1 MIHAGRCVPWPPCWF
16 CMFWFHVCDCPNVV
30 LLVQLLF
37 FACKA
42 QQQQQE
48 KTREPNAVRLPHF
61 SLLRTLSQNKL
72 LEVDEPRTHTR
83 TEQMWLCSAA
93 WSTLALATLL
103 ATAGGAAA
111 AAATPGSEDLDFGK
125 NFGFGVGAPLFTRT
139 DDVATSS
146 VLLNATSQQYSSAC
160 AAAREALLYFKDIQ
174 RDQLTETPESFRM

>member
-1 MIHAGRCVPWPPCWF
+1 M
-16 CMFWFHVCDCPNVV
+16 
-30 LLVQLLF
+30 
-37 FACKA
+37 
-42 QQQQQE
+42 
-48 KTREPNAVRLPHF
+48 
-61 SLLRTLSQNKL
+61 
-72 LEVDEPRTHTR
+72 
-83 TEQMWLCSAA
+83 
-93 WSTLALATLL
+93 LATLL
-103 ATAGGAAA
+103 AAAGGAAA